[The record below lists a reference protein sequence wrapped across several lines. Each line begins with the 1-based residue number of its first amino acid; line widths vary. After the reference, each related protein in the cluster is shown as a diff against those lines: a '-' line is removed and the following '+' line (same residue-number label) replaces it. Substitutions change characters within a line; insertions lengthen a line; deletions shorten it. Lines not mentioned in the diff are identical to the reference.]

1 MARSRPHTTKQEI
14 FRVLSSTG
22 VAMSAYEI
30 LDAMRPR
37 GISAPIIVYRAL
49 NLLVQEG
56 LAYRLESTNA
66 YVARVDPSRCGGFP
80 TLAICS
86 DCGAVEELFDD
97 AISRRLHNCAGR
109 RGFEITS
116 KAMEIK
122 GRCSSCQASAA
133 RL

>member
-1 MARSRPHTTKQEI
+1 MARSRPRTAKEDI
-14 FRVLSSTG
+14 YRVLSSAG
-22 VAMSAYEI
+22 AAMSAYKI
-30 LDAMRPR
+30 LDAVRPR

-49 NLLVQEG
+49 KLLVQEG

-66 YVARVDPSRCGGFP
+66 YVARARPRCGGFP

-97 AISRRLHNCAGR
+97 LITHRLHDCTAR
-109 RGFEITS
+109 RGFEITC
-116 KAMEIK
+116 KAIEIK

>member
-1 MARSRPHTTKQEI
+1 MARSRPHTAKEDI
-14 FRVLSSTG
+14 YRVLSSAG
-22 VAMSAYEI
+22 AAMSAYKI
-30 LDAMRPR
+30 LDAVRPR

-49 NLLVQEG
+49 KLLVQEG

-66 YVARVDPSRCGGFP
+66 YVARARPRCGSFP

-86 DCGAVEELFDD
+86 DCGAVEELLDD
-97 AISRRLHNCAGR
+97 SITHRLHDCAAR

-116 KAMEIK
+116 KAIEIK